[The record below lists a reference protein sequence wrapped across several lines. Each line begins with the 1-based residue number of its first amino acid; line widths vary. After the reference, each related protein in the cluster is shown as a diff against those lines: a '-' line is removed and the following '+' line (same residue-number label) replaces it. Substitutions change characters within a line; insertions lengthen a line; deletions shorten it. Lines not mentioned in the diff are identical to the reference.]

1 MVGKTISHYKV
12 HEGKSQPMKRNRVS
26 RRQFIQSTA
35 AVSLAF
41 ATPKIAWGQTS
52 ADVIIIGAGMSGL
65 NAALLLEEQGLD
77 VLVLEGRNR
86 VGGRV
91 YSLENVPGN
100 PEGGANAI
108 VGARPLAVARRFG
121 VELIDRSN
129 RPSINRGRLLVLDGK
144 IISPSEWPDSPQNP
158 FPKDSREKMP
168 WAYVSPIVSENNPLK
183 SLEDGVDPAHAWYD
197 ISLHAFLVKQGVG
210 DRIIQLAV
218 DTNCLY
224 GTSAHD
230 ASALM
235 PFRNDV
241 WGKTRQ
247 KLGPINFV
255 GKGGNQR
262 VPEGIARNL
271 KRRVALGKAVS
282 GMRSEADGVDVYC
295 SDGDQYRARFVIC
308 SVPVPVLRNLR
319 IEPVLTGIQEQAVK
333 TMDFTLSTQVHITAK
348 RPFWEDDG
356 LPPSMWT
363 DGPAGMVSA
372 SRNEA
377 GEITSLA
384 ARASGFMAR
393 YLDRLGPEGAKAAV
407 IKYMEEI
414 RPAAKG
420 QLTALH
426 FHSWELDPFA
436 GGGNYMVWGPG
447 EVTAFHGKLWARH
460 GRISFCGQY
469 TSTLHRGMEGA
480 MASGE
485 RAASEVIER
494 V

>member
-1 MVGKTISHYKV
+1 
-12 HEGKSQPMKRNRVS
+12 MKRNPIS

-41 ATPKIAWGQTS
+41 ATPKMAWGQTS
-52 ADVIIIGAGMSGL
+52 ADVIIVGAGWSGL
-65 NAALLLEEQGLD
+65 SAALVLQDEGLD
-77 VLVLEGRNR
+77 VLVLEGKNR

-91 YSLENVPGN
+91 YSIDNVPDN

-108 VGARPLAVARRFG
+108 VGPRPVAVARRFG

-129 RPSINRGRLLVLDGK
+129 RPPLTSGGRSLVLNGK
-144 IISPSEWPDSPQNP
+144 VVSPSEWPDSPQNP

-168 WAYVSPIVSENNPLK
+168 WAYVSPIVSANNPLK
-183 SLEDGVDPAHAWYD
+183 ALGDWVDPTHASYD
-197 ISLHAFLVKQGVG
+197 ISVHSFLEKQGVG

-235 PFRNDV
+235 PLRNEV
-241 WGKTRQ
+241 WRQ
-247 KLGPINFV
+247 NLARINFV

-262 VPEGIARNL
+262 VPEGVARNL
-271 KRRVALGKAVS
+271 KRQVVLRKPVS
-282 GMRSEADGVDVYC
+282 GIRSEADGVDVYC
-295 SDGDQYRARFVIC
+295 SDGAQYRARFVIC
-308 SVPVPVLRNLR
+308 SVPVTVLRSLR

-333 TMDFTLSTQVHITAK
+333 TMDYTLSSQVHLTAK
-348 RPFWEDDG
+348 RPFWEEDG
-356 LPPSMWT
+356 IPPSMWT

-407 IKYMEEI
+407 TKYIEAV

-426 FHSWELDPFA
+426 FHSWEQDRFA

-469 TSTLHRGMEGA
+469 TSLLDRGQEGA

-494 V
+494 L

>member
-1 MVGKTISHYKV
+1 
-12 HEGKSQPMKRNRVS
+12 MKRTPIS

-41 ATPKIAWGQTS
+41 ATPKLAWGQTS
-52 ADVIIIGAGMSGL
+52 ADVIIVGAGMSGL
-65 NAALLLEEQGLD
+65 SAALVLQDQGID
-77 VLVLEGRNR
+77 VLVLEGKNR

-91 YSLENVPGN
+91 YSIDSVPDS

-108 VGARPLAVARRFG
+108 VGPRPVAAARRFG

-129 RPSINRGRLLVLDGK
+129 RSPSSRRRLLVLNGK

-168 WAYVSPIVSENNPLK
+168 WAYVSPIVSANNPLK
-183 SLEDGVDPAHAWYD
+183 ALGDWVDPAHASYD
-197 ISLHAFLVKQGVG
+197 ISVHSFLEKQGVG

-235 PFRNDV
+235 PLRNSV
-241 WGKTRQ
+241 WAQ
-247 KLGPINFV
+247 KLGGINFV

-262 VPEGIARNL
+262 IPEGIARNL
-271 KRRVALGKAVS
+271 KRQVALRKAVS
-282 GMRSEADGVDVYC
+282 AIRSEGDGVDVYC
-295 SDGDQYRARFVIC
+295 SDGAQYRARFVIC
-308 SVPVPVLRNLR
+308 SVPVPVFRNLR

-333 TMDFTLSTQVHITAK
+333 TMDYTLSTQVHITAK

-356 LPPSMWT
+356 LAPSMWT

-372 SRNEA
+372 SRNAA

-407 IKYMEEI
+407 VKYIEGF

-426 FHSWELDPFA
+426 FHSWELDRFA

-469 TSTLHRGMEGA
+469 TSLLDRGMEGA

-494 V
+494 L

>member
-1 MVGKTISHYKV
+1 M
-12 HEGKSQPMKRNRVS
+12 
-26 RRQFIQSTA
+26 
-35 AVSLAF
+35 
-41 ATPKIAWGQTS
+41 AWGQTS
-52 ADVIIIGAGMSGL
+52 ADVIIVGAGWSGL
-65 NAALLLEEQGLD
+65 SAALVLQDEGLD
-77 VLVLEGRNR
+77 VLVLEGKNR

-91 YSLENVPGN
+91 YSIDDVPDN

-108 VGARPLAVARRFG
+108 VGPRPVAVARRFG
-121 VELIDRSN
+121 VELIDRSK
-129 RPSINRGRLLVLDGK
+129 RPSPTSGGRSLVLNGK
-144 IISPSEWPDSPQNP
+144 VVSPSEWPDSPQNP

-168 WAYVSPIVSENNPLK
+168 WAYVSPIVSANNPLK
-183 SLEDGVDPAHAWYD
+183 ALGDWVDPSHASYD
-197 ISLHAFLVKQGVG
+197 ISVHSFLEKQGVS

-235 PFRNDV
+235 PLRNSV
-241 WGKTRQ
+241 WAQ
-247 KLGPINFV
+247 SLGGINFV

-262 VPEGIARNL
+262 VPEGVARNL
-271 KRRVALGKAVS
+271 KRQVALRKAVS
-282 GMRSEADGVDVYC
+282 AIRSEADGVDVYC
-295 SDGDQYRARFVIC
+295 SDGSQYRARSVIC
-308 SVPVPVLRNLR
+308 SVPVTVLRDLR

-333 TMDFTLSTQVHITAK
+333 AMDYTLSSQVHLTAK
-348 RPFWEDDG
+348 RPFWEEDG
-356 LPPSMWT
+356 IPPSMWT

-407 IKYMEEI
+407 TKYIEAV

-426 FHSWELDPFA
+426 FHSWEQDRFA
-436 GGGNYMVWGPG
+436 GGGNYMIWGPG

-469 TSTLHRGMEGA
+469 TSVLDRGQEGA

-494 V
+494 L

>member
-1 MVGKTISHYKV
+1 
-12 HEGKSQPMKRNRVS
+12 MKRNSIS

-65 NAALLLEEQGLD
+65 SAALSLEDHGID
-77 VLVLEGRNR
+77 VLVLEGKNR

-91 YSLENVPGN
+91 YSIDNVPGS

-108 VGARPLAVARRFG
+108 VGPRPVAVAKRFG

-129 RPSINRGRLLVLDGK
+129 RSGTSRGRLLVLNGK
-144 IISPSEWPDSPQNP
+144 IISPSDWPDSPQNP
-158 FPKDSREKMP
+158 FPKESREKMP
-168 WAYVSPIVSENNPLK
+168 WAYVSPIVSQNNPLK
-183 SLEDGVDPAHAWYD
+183 SLADWVDPAHASYD
-197 ISLHAFLVKQGVG
+197 ISLHAFLRKQGVG

-235 PFRNDV
+235 PLRNDV
-241 WGKTRQ
+241 WRQ
-247 KLGPINFV
+247 KLGRINFV

-271 KRRVALGKAVS
+271 KRRVALHKAVS
-282 GMRSEADGVDVYC
+282 GIRSEADGVDVYC
-295 SDGDQYRARFVIC
+295 SDGAQYRARFVIC
-308 SVPVPVLRNLR
+308 SVPVPVFRNLR

-333 TMDFTLSTQVHITAK
+333 TIDYTLSTQVHITAK

-407 IKYMEEI
+407 IKYIEEF

-426 FHSWELDPFA
+426 FHSWELDRFA

-469 TSTLHRGMEGA
+469 TSLLDRGMDGA

-494 V
+494 L

>member
-1 MVGKTISHYKV
+1 V
-12 HEGKSQPMKRNRVS
+12 
-26 RRQFIQSTA
+26 
-35 AVSLAF
+35 
-41 ATPKIAWGQTS
+41 
-52 ADVIIIGAGMSGL
+52 
-65 NAALLLEEQGLD
+65 
-77 VLVLEGRNR
+77 
-86 VGGRV
+86 
-91 YSLENVPGN
+91 
-100 PEGGANAI
+100 
-108 VGARPLAVARRFG
+108 
-121 VELIDRSN
+121 
-129 RPSINRGRLLVLDGK
+129 
-144 IISPSEWPDSPQNP
+144 ISPSDWPDSPLNP
-158 FPKDSREKMP
+158 LPNDSREKMP
-168 WAYVSPIVSENNPLK
+168 WAYVSPIIAANNPLK
-183 SLEDGVDPAHAWYD
+183 ALGDWVDPAHASYD
-197 ISLHAFLVKQGVG
+197 ISVHSFLEKQGVS

-235 PFRNDV
+235 PLRNGV
-241 WGKTRQ
+241 WFQNLEG
-247 KLGPINFV
+247 INFV

-262 VPEGIARNL
+262 VPEGVARNL
-271 KRRVALGKAVS
+271 KRQVALRKAVS
-282 GMRSEADGVDVYC
+282 AIRSEADGVDVYC
-295 SDGDQYRARFVIC
+295 SDGSQYRARFVIC
-308 SVPVPVLRNLR
+308 SVPVTVLRNLR

-333 TMDFTLSTQVHITAK
+333 TMDYTLSSQVHLTAK
-348 RPFWEDDG
+348 RPFWEEDG
-356 LPPSMWT
+356 IPPSMWT

-407 IKYMEEI
+407 VKYLEEV

-426 FHSWELDPFA
+426 FHSWEQDRFA
-436 GGGNYMVWGPG
+436 GGGNYMIWGPG

-469 TSTLHRGMEGA
+469 TSLLDRGQEGA

-494 V
+494 L

>member
-1 MVGKTISHYKV
+1 
-12 HEGKSQPMKRNRVS
+12 MKRNTIS
-26 RRQFIQSTA
+26 RRRFIQSTA

-41 ATPKIAWGQTS
+41 ATPKRAWGQTS
-52 ADVIIIGAGMSGL
+52 ADVIIVGAGWSGL
-65 NAALLLEEQGLD
+65 SAALVLQDEGLD
-77 VLVLEGRNR
+77 VLVLEGKNR

-91 YSLENVPGN
+91 YSIEGVPDN

-108 VGARPLAVARRFG
+108 VGPRPVAVARRFG

-129 RPSINRGRLLVLDGK
+129 RPSPTSGGRSLVLNGK
-144 IISPSEWPDSPQNP
+144 VVSPSEWPDSPQNP

-168 WAYVSPIVSENNPLK
+168 WAYVSPIVSANNPLK
-183 SLEDGVDPAHAWYD
+183 ALGDWVDPAHASYD
-197 ISLHAFLVKQGVG
+197 ISVHSFLEKQGVG

-235 PFRNDV
+235 PLRNSV
-241 WGKTRQ
+241 WAQ
-247 KLGPINFV
+247 NLGGINFV

-262 VPEGIARNL
+262 VPEGVARNL
-271 KRRVALGKAVS
+271 KRQVALRKAVS
-282 GMRSEADGVDVYC
+282 AIRSEADGVDVYC
-295 SDGDQYRARFVIC
+295 SDGSQYRARFVIC
-308 SVPVPVLRNLR
+308 SVPVTVLRHLR

-333 TMDFTLSTQVHITAK
+333 AMDYTLSSQVHLTAK
-348 RPFWEDDG
+348 RPFWEEDG
-356 LPPSMWT
+356 IPPSMWT
-363 DGPAGMVSA
+363 DGPSGMVSA

-407 IKYMEEI
+407 TKYIEEV

-426 FHSWELDPFA
+426 FHSWEQDRFA

-469 TSTLHRGMEGA
+469 TSLLDRGQEGA

-494 V
+494 L

>member
-1 MVGKTISHYKV
+1 
-12 HEGKSQPMKRNRVS
+12 MKRNPIS

-41 ATPKIAWGQTS
+41 ATPKMAWGQTS
-52 ADVIIIGAGMSGL
+52 ADVIIVGAGWSGL
-65 NAALLLEEQGLD
+65 SAALVLQDEGLD
-77 VLVLEGRNR
+77 VLVLEGKNR

-91 YSLENVPGN
+91 YSIDNVPDN

-108 VGARPLAVARRFG
+108 VGPRPVAVARRFG
-121 VELIDRSN
+121 VELIDRSK
-129 RPSINRGRLLVLDGK
+129 RPPPTSGGRSLVLNGK
-144 IISPSEWPDSPQNP
+144 VISPSEWPDSPLNP
-158 FPKDSREKMP
+158 LPNDSREKMP
-168 WAYVSPIVSENNPLK
+168 WAYVSPIIAANNPLK
-183 SLEDGVDPAHAWYD
+183 ALGDWVDPAHASYD
-197 ISLHAFLVKQGVG
+197 ISVHSFLEKQGVS

-235 PFRNDV
+235 PLRNGV
-241 WGKTRQ
+241 WFQNLEG
-247 KLGPINFV
+247 INFV

-262 VPEGIARNL
+262 VPEGVARNL
-271 KRRVALGKAVS
+271 KRQVVLRKAVS
-282 GMRSEADGVDVYC
+282 GIRSEADGVDVYC
-295 SDGDQYRARFVIC
+295 SDGAQYRARFVIC
-308 SVPVPVLRNLR
+308 SVPVTVLRSLR

-333 TMDFTLSTQVHITAK
+333 TMDYTLSSQVHLTAK
-348 RPFWEDDG
+348 RPFGEEDG
-356 LPPSMWT
+356 IPPSMWT

-407 IKYMEEI
+407 TRYIEAV

-426 FHSWELDPFA
+426 FHSWEQDRFA
-436 GGGNYMVWGPG
+436 GGGNYMIWGPG

-469 TSTLHRGMEGA
+469 TSLLDRGQEGA

-494 V
+494 F

>member
-1 MVGKTISHYKV
+1 
-12 HEGKSQPMKRNRVS
+12 MKRNPIS

-41 ATPKIAWGQTS
+41 ATPKMAWGQTS
-52 ADVIIIGAGMSGL
+52 ADVIVVGAGWSGL
-65 NAALLLEEQGLD
+65 SAALVLQDEGLD
-77 VLVLEGRNR
+77 VLVLEGKSR

-91 YSLENVPGN
+91 YSLEGVPDN

-108 VGARPLAVARRFG
+108 VGPRPVAAARRFG
-121 VELIDRSN
+121 IELIDRSN
-129 RPSINRGRLLVLDGK
+129 RPPPTSGGRSLVLNGK
-144 IISPSEWPDSPQNP
+144 VIPPSEWPASPLNP
-158 FPKDSREKMP
+158 LPNDSREKMP
-168 WAYVSPIVSENNPLK
+168 WAYVSPIIAANNPLK
-183 SLEDGVDPAHAWYD
+183 ALGDWVDPAHASYD
-197 ISLHAFLVKQGVG
+197 ISVHSFLEKQGVS

-235 PFRNDV
+235 PLRNGV
-241 WGKTRQ
+241 WFQNLEG
-247 KLGPINFV
+247 INFV

-262 VPEGIARNL
+262 VPEGVARNL
-271 KRRVALGKAVS
+271 KRQVALRKAVS
-282 GMRSEADGVDVYC
+282 GIRSEADGVDVYC
-295 SDGDQYRARFVIC
+295 SDGSQYRARFVIC
-308 SVPVPVLRNLR
+308 SVPVTVLRNLR

-333 TMDFTLSTQVHITAK
+333 TMDYTLSSQVHLTAK
-348 RPFWEDDG
+348 RPFWEEDG
-356 LPPSMWT
+356 IPPSMWT

-407 IKYMEEI
+407 TKYIEAV

-426 FHSWELDPFA
+426 FHSWEQDRFA
-436 GGGNYMVWGPG
+436 GGGNYMIWGPG

-469 TSTLHRGMEGA
+469 TSLLDRGQEGA

-494 V
+494 L

>member
-1 MVGKTISHYKV
+1 
-12 HEGKSQPMKRNRVS
+12 MKHNPIS

-41 ATPKIAWGQTS
+41 ATPKMAWGQTS
-52 ADVIIIGAGMSGL
+52 ADVIIVGAGMSGL
-65 NAALLLEEQGLD
+65 SAALVLQDQGID
-77 VLVLEGRNR
+77 VLVLEGKNR

-91 YSLENVPGN
+91 YSIDSVPDS

-108 VGARPLAVARRFG
+108 VGPRPVAAARRFG

-129 RPSINRGRLLVLDGK
+129 RSPSSRRRLLVLNGK

-168 WAYVSPIVSENNPLK
+168 WAYVSPIVSANNPLK
-183 SLEDGVDPAHAWYD
+183 ALGDWVDPAHASYD
-197 ISLHAFLVKQGVG
+197 ISVHSFLEKQGVS

-235 PFRNDV
+235 PLRNSV
-241 WGKTRQ
+241 WAQ
-247 KLGPINFV
+247 NLGGINFV

-271 KRRVALGKAVS
+271 KRQVALRKAVS
-282 GMRSEADGVDVYC
+282 AIRSEGDGVDVYC
-295 SDGDQYRARFVIC
+295 SDGAQYRARFVIC
-308 SVPVPVLRNLR
+308 SIPVPVFRNLR

-333 TMDFTLSTQVHITAK
+333 TMDYTLSSQVHLTAK

-372 SRNEA
+372 SRNAA

-393 YLDRLGPEGAKAAV
+393 YLDRLGPEAAKAAV
-407 IKYMEEI
+407 VKYIEEF

-426 FHSWELDPFA
+426 FHSWEQDRFA
-436 GGGNYMVWGPG
+436 GGGNYMIWGPG

-469 TSTLHRGMEGA
+469 TSLLDRGQEGA

-494 V
+494 L

>member
-1 MVGKTISHYKV
+1 
-12 HEGKSQPMKRNRVS
+12 MKRNPIS

-41 ATPKIAWGQTS
+41 ATPKMAWGQTS
-52 ADVIIIGAGMSGL
+52 ADVIIVGAGWSGL
-65 NAALLLEEQGLD
+65 SAALVLQDEGLD
-77 VLVLEGRNR
+77 VLVLEGKNR

-91 YSLENVPGN
+91 YSIDSVPGS

-108 VGARPLAVARRFG
+108 VGPRPVAVARRFG
-121 VELIDRSN
+121 VELIDRSK
-129 RPSINRGRLLVLDGK
+129 RPPPTSGGRSLVLNGK
-144 IISPSEWPDSPQNP
+144 VVSPSEWPDSPQNP

-168 WAYVSPIVSENNPLK
+168 WAYVSPIVSANNPLK
-183 SLEDGVDPAHAWYD
+183 ALGDWVDPAHASYD
-197 ISLHAFLVKQGVG
+197 ISVHSYLEKQGVG

-218 DTNCLY
+218 NTNCLY

-235 PFRNDV
+235 PLRNSV
-241 WGKTRQ
+241 WAQ
-247 KLGPINFV
+247 NLGGINFV

-262 VPEGIARNL
+262 VPEGVARNL
-271 KRRVALGKAVS
+271 KRQVALRKAVS
-282 GMRSEADGVDVYC
+282 AIRSEADGVDVYC
-295 SDGDQYRARFVIC
+295 SDGAQYRARFVIC
-308 SVPVPVLRNLR
+308 SVPVTVLRSLR

-333 TMDFTLSTQVHITAK
+333 TMDYTLSSQVHLTAK
-348 RPFWEDDG
+348 RPFWEEDG
-356 LPPSMWT
+356 IPPSMWT

-372 SRNEA
+372 SRNSE
-377 GEITSLA
+377 GKITSLA

-407 IKYMEEI
+407 TKYIEAV

-426 FHSWELDPFA
+426 FHSWEQDRFA

-469 TSTLHRGMEGA
+469 TSLLDRGQEGA

-494 V
+494 L

>member
-1 MVGKTISHYKV
+1 
-12 HEGKSQPMKRNRVS
+12 MKRNPIS

-41 ATPKIAWGQTS
+41 ATPKLAWGQTS
-52 ADVIIIGAGMSGL
+52 ADVIIVGAGMSGL
-65 NAALLLEEQGLD
+65 SAALVLQDQGID
-77 VLVLEGRNR
+77 VLVLEGKNR

-91 YSLENVPGN
+91 YSIDSVPDS

-108 VGARPLAVARRFG
+108 VGPRPVAAARRFG

-129 RPSINRGRLLVLDGK
+129 RSPSSRGRLLVLNGK

-168 WAYVSPIVSENNPLK
+168 WAYVSPIVSANNPLK
-183 SLEDGVDPAHAWYD
+183 ALGDWVDPAHASYD
-197 ISLHAFLVKQGVG
+197 ISIHSFLEKQGVG

-235 PFRNDV
+235 PLRNDV
-241 WGKTRQ
+241 WRQ
-247 KLGPINFV
+247 KLGGINFV

-262 VPEGIARNL
+262 IPEGIARNL
-271 KRRVALGKAVS
+271 KRQVALRKAVS
-282 GMRSEADGVDVYC
+282 AIRSERDGVDVYC
-295 SDGDQYRARFVIC
+295 SDGAQYRARFVIC
-308 SVPVPVLRNLR
+308 SVPVPVFRNLR

-333 TMDFTLSTQVHITAK
+333 TMDYTLSTQVHITAK

-372 SRNEA
+372 SRNAA

-407 IKYMEEI
+407 VKYIEGF

-426 FHSWELDPFA
+426 FHSWELDRFA

-469 TSTLHRGMEGA
+469 TSLLDRGMEGA

-494 V
+494 L